1 MSRVP
6 TISYRSSCVVRRLQQ
21 GSPQTGHDQL
31 ERVRSLI
38 QEVARRGD
46 SSDMSEIDLPAALSC
61 ALDRWLAPRLS

>member
-6 TISYRSSCVVRRLQQ
+6 TVSYRSSCGGRPLQH

-31 ERVRSLI
+31 EWVRSLI

-46 SSDMSEIDLPAALSC
+46 GRDVSEIDLPAALSC